1 MKYISWAKP
10 KLELLDKKNL
20 NNAFNSNWIS
30 DGYYIKVLEKKFN
43 KFLINKNTLL
53 VNNGTS
59 AIQLA
64 YLALELKKNDE
75 IIIPGYGYMAAANL
89 ALQMGFK
96 PVFADVDLDT
106 FCIDVNDIKNKISKK
121 TKLIV
126 AINTYGNV
134 CEFDE
139 INFFA
144 KKKGI
149 MVLEDAAESLG
160 STYNNKQSGF
170 FGDISTFSFQATKA
184 ITCGEGG
191 LVTINKKEKK
201 IFNYLKLY
209 KSHGVE
215 KKKYFHIVPGNN
227 FRLTNLQASMLYSQ
241 LRRLTLIKKER
252 KKIFNLYTDLLKKK
266 KEIKIQKF
274 NDNVD
279 PMFWTLALTLNVKKK
294 IKRDKLMT
302 LLMKKN
308 IETRNGF
315 YSPNKLKIYK
325 KFKMI
330 KFNNSDYLADNIICF
345 PLYPGL
351 SEKQIQYITKSFLE
365 LLN

>member
-149 MVLEDAAESLG
+149 MVLEDAAE
-160 STYNNKQSGF
+160 
-170 FGDISTFSFQATKA
+170 
-184 ITCGEGG
+184 
-191 LVTINKKEKK
+191 
-201 IFNYLKLY
+201 
-209 KSHGVE
+209 
-215 KKKYFHIVPGNN
+215 
-227 FRLTNLQASMLYSQ
+227 
-241 LRRLTLIKKER
+241 
-252 KKIFNLYTDLLKKK
+252 
-266 KEIKIQKF
+266 
-274 NDNVD
+274 
-279 PMFWTLALTLNVKKK
+279 
-294 IKRDKLMT
+294 
-302 LLMKKN
+302 
-308 IETRNGF
+308 
-315 YSPNKLKIYK
+315 
-325 KFKMI
+325 
-330 KFNNSDYLADNIICF
+330 
-345 PLYPGL
+345 
-351 SEKQIQYITKSFLE
+351 
-365 LLN
+365 